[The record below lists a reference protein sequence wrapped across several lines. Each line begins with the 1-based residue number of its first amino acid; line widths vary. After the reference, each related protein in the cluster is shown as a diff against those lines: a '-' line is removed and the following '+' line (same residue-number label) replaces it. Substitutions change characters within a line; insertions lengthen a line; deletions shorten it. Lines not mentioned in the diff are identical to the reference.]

1 MMKRVYKWIVMMAAQ
16 HWMYIMPLNC
26 MYVKIVNFVIYVYH
40 NKKVL
45 KLSIIGDTV
54 CSL

>member
-1 MMKRVYKWIVMMAAQ
+1 MDSDDVCTALDVCNATELYLKM
-16 HWMYIMPLNC
+16 
-26 MYVKIVNFVIYVYH
+26 VNFVIYTYH

-45 KLSIIGDTV
+45 KLFIIGDTV